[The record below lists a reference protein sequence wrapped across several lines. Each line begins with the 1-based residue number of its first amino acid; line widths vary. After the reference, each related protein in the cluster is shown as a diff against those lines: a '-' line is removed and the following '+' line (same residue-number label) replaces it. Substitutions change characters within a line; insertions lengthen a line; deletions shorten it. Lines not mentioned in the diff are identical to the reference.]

1 MLSRGLYDPG
11 PGPGN
16 APPSLRST
24 PTSFKQLHLFC
35 LDLIYV
41 LIDLIGIAFVLSS
54 LKFNSILS
62 SSIKID
68 PTEKHLSFEEI
79 SNIT

>member
-24 PTSFKQLHLFC
+24 PVSVKQLHLFC
-35 LDLIYV
+35 LDLINV
-41 LIDLIGIAFVLSS
+41 LKNLIKIVF
-54 LKFNSILS
+54 ILS
-62 SSIKID
+62 SYIK
-68 PTEKHLSFEEI
+68 SC
-79 SNIT
+79 